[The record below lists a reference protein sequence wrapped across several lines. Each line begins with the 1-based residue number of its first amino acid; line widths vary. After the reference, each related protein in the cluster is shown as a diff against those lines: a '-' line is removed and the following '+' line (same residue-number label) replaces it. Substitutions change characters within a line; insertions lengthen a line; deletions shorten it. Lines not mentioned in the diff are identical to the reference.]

1 MGIIACIIAAV
12 KGHKTFA
19 WVVGIWTAIAVVIA
33 IAGAPQYAIGPGA
46 IFLLIAITMKKVV
59 EENEETQTNTAPE
72 SYQQKTP
79 EEKILRQIS
88 MFEGVQRIEDNGFYR
103 ELRKGKTIEKILLT
117 VKDKNNQYPLA
128 FPDELIDSLKVFLE
142 EKQKEAGTDLG
153 AEAEKYVIAHLAKM
167 KEDVQKSI
175 ALQDD
180 NSASIAAEEEIN
192 DTRVSE
198 KSSISEQTGLQ
209 KNSDEARATFC
220 RKCGA
225 QLVEGASFCR
235 KCGTPIQ
242 FSPVEE
248 TQESIRIR
256 PVVQSIDSETE
267 SENAIVRANP
277 LTESQGD
284 GASFNEIKL
293 AEEAISPDTVFEIDL
308 LSKDLH
314 PKIRR
319 ASIYAEDA
327 EWEKAEACL
336 EAVLDEDP
344 TNPYAYIGK
353 LLVDYKIPKTSD
365 LVAFKDTISE
375 NKNYQKAV
383 RFADESLARRLVA
396 IRKTN

>member
-1 MGIIACIIAAV
+1 M
-12 KGHKTFA
+12 
-19 WVVGIWTAIAVVIA
+19 
-33 IAGAPQYAIGPGA
+33 
-46 IFLLIAITMKKVV
+46 
-59 EENEETQTNTAPE
+59 
-72 SYQQKTP
+72 
-79 EEKILRQIS
+79 
-88 MFEGVQRIEDNGFYR
+88 
-103 ELRKGKTIEKILLT
+103 
-117 VKDKNNQYPLA
+117 
-128 FPDELIDSLKVFLE
+128 
-142 EKQKEAGTDLG
+142 
-153 AEAEKYVIAHLAKM
+153 
-167 KEDVQKSI
+167 
-175 ALQDD
+175 
-180 NSASIAAEEEIN
+180 
-192 DTRVSE
+192 
-198 KSSISEQTGLQ
+198 
-209 KNSDEARATFC
+209 
-220 RKCGA
+220 
-225 QLVEGASFCR
+225 
-235 KCGTPIQ
+235 
-242 FSPVEE
+242 
-248 TQESIRIR
+248 
-256 PVVQSIDSETE
+256 QSIDSETE